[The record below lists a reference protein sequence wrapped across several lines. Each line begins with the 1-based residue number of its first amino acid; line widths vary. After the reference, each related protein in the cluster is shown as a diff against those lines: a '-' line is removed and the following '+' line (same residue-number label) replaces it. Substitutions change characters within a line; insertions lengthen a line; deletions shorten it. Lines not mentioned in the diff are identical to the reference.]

1 MLHTHTQTHTHIQR
15 LFKGLSLSQLL
26 TTCIVLI
33 FMKRSSRRRPRR
45 QLAAQLFAQSKEKGK
60 KIKEEGGGGE
70 EAQHQL
76 APLCIVWPRATHS
89 KRLRISSEPP
99 QQSSPKS
106 FRYCQI
112 ARKFLRS
119 HRPQGDTPALSLST
133 KCKLRPRL
141 GPSRSQSRHDWPR

>member
-1 MLHTHTQTHTHIQR
+1 
-15 LFKGLSLSQLL
+15 
-26 TTCIVLI
+26 
-33 FMKRSSRRRPRR
+33 MKRSSRRRRPRR
-45 QLAAQLFAQSKEKGK
+45 QLAAQLFAQSKEMGT
-60 KIKEEGGGGE
+60 KEEQEEE
-70 EAQHQL
+70 EAQRQL

-119 HRPQGDTPALSLST
+119 HRPQGDTPHPHPHYATPPQNASPDS
-133 KCKLRPRL
+133 
-141 GPSRSQSRHDWPR
+141 GPAEAKVAMTGRANEPAS